1 MANINFN
8 FYIITSDDISLEK
21 QLLYLKK
28 LKNYK
33 YKKEIAIQ
41 IRFNTQSEQTI
52 IAFIKKLQMEL
63 SDIRLIINNSI
74 SIMNNLD
81 LDGVHL
87 KESVNLENIDI
98 EKYQNNGKLI
108 LKSTHSL
115 ESIKNAEKFNL
126 DAITYSPIFDT
137 PSKRIYGK
145 PNGYELIKNNKFNI
159 PIFALGG
166 INMDNIM
173 ELRGYFYG
181 VSAIRMFINENI
193 INNLMELRKI
203 WK

>member
-1 MANINFN
+1 MANIKFN
-8 FYIITSDDISLEK
+8 TYIITSDDISLKK

-41 IRFNTQSEQTI
+41 IRFNYQTEKTI
-52 IAFIKKLQMEL
+52 IDFIRELQSEL

-74 SIMNNLD
+74 SIMDKLD

-87 KESVNLENIDI
+87 KENINLENLDI
-98 EKYQNNGKLI
+98 KKYQNNNKLI
-108 LKSTHSL
+108 LKSTHSI

-137 PSKRIYGK
+137 PSKRKYGK
-145 PNGYELIKNNKFNI
+145 PNGYELIKNNKFNV

-166 INMDNIM
+166 INMDNLA
-173 ELRGYFYG
+173 ELKGYFHG
-181 VSAIRMFINENI
+181 IAAIRMFINENI
-193 INNLMELRKI
+193 VNNLMEVKKI